1 MQYIESLV
9 YFLLFILVCSSSKK
23 KYSSLFNIQTIFTG
37 IWTIFG
43 IIAAFG
49 VYGYRQPVLIVH
61 FYAWCFLIITNVVIS
76 KYSFKTNIPEIEVR
90 VKTPLVILTQVATV
104 GLMAPKLAQSIA
116 IFMVTGSLSDVRREF
131 FFNKGDGYNN
141 YVLDLLFGTIPYG
154 LCFALIVYF
163 AYLTFSRK
171 KSYYLLFALFNSVL
185 MMIANGGRDGMFMIL
200 TISLVI
206 LSYSHIYQKHN
217 NSYTSSLKKVIII
230 AGVFLVGI
238 SLMRG
243 TTSLSQSIVAYFSGS
258 LSFFDYILAHPRDY
272 DMDGGYLYGYMIF
285 GFITEPI
292 VILLKVLGVTEMKIP
307 SYYFNEYCQKFVD
320 ISSASSPVPLELNNN
335 TSVLFFF
342 IRDSGFIGLIVGSL
356 FYGFLVTYSLKK
368 WSKGDHFWGAFHIYV
383 CQTLMM
389 SIMGY
394 SLQGY
399 SLVFTLII
407 LRLLLPKNKK
417 YARKIDICDSPGIQ
431 RGTVS

>member
-1 MQYIESLV
+1 MEYIESFIYILI
-9 YFLLFILVCSSSKK
+9 FILVCSSSKK
-23 KYSSLFNIQTIFTG
+23 KFSSLFNIQTIFTG

-49 VYGYRQPVLIVH
+49 VYGYRQPIFLVH
-61 FYAWCFLIITNVVIS
+61 FYAWTFLIITNFVIS
-76 KYSFKTNIPEIEVR
+76 KYSTKVGVPDIEVKVR
-90 VKTPLVILTQVATV
+90 TPLVILTQIATV
-104 GLMAPKLAQSIA
+104 GLMAPKLAQSIV
-116 IFMVTGSLSDVRREF
+116 IFLATGSLSDVRREF
-131 FFNKGDGYNN
+131 FFNKGDGYDN

-171 KSYYLLFALFNSVL
+171 KSYYLLFALFNSAL

-206 LSYSHIYQKHN
+206 LSYSNIYQKHK
-217 NSYTSSLKKVIII
+217 NSYTSNLKKVIII

-243 TTSLSQSIVAYFSGS
+243 TGNLSQSIVAYFSGS
-258 LSFFDYILAHPRDY
+258 LSFFDYILANPKDY
-272 DMDGGYLYGYMIF
+272 DMDGGYLYGYLIF

-292 VILLKVLGVTEMKIP
+292 VILLKVLGLTTIKIP

-320 ISSASSPVPLELNNN
+320 ISAPSSPIPLELNNN

-342 IRDSGFIGLIVGSL
+342 VRDSGFVGLVIGSL
-356 FYGFLVTYSLKK
+356 FYGFLVTYSLKQ
-368 WSKGDHFWGAFHIYV
+368 WTKGDHFWGAFHIYV

-399 SLVFTLII
+399 SLIFTLIT
-407 LRLLLPKNKK
+407 LRLLLPKDKK
-417 YARKIDICDSPGIQ
+417 YAKKINIRNCPSIQ
-431 RGTVS
+431 CGTIS